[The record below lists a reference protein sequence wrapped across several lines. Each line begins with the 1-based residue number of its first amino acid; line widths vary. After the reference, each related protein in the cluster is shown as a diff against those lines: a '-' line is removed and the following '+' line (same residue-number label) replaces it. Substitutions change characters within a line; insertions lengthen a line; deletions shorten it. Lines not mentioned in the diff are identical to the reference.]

1 MISFIGS
8 ARTQVS
14 FMPYDL
20 TEWLPEDHLARF
32 VVEIVSKMDLRQVYS
47 SYSGKGV
54 PLTILNYCSPLFFK
68 AIRQAFLVPEK

>member
-1 MISFIGS
+1 MLSFIGS
-8 ARTQVS
+8 ARVQVS

-20 TEWLPEDHLARF
+20 NEWLPEDHLERF

-47 SYSGKGV
+47 SYSGKGST
-54 PLTILNYCSPLFFK
+54 PYDPKLLFSLIFK

>member
-8 ARTQVS
+8 ARTQVF

-20 TEWLPEDHLARF
+20 TEWLSEDHLARF

-47 SYSGKGV
+47 SYSGRGSTPYDPK
-54 PLTILNYCSPLFFK
+54 LLFSL
-68 AIRQAFLVPEK
+68 IS